1 MPCRR
6 REPKDTLGQA
16 RLEVFR
22 SSMLGFPWHF
32 GPRGG
37 PGYQMP
43 SHMQHSM
50 MGRGMG
56 MPMAHAMGAMGM
68 CPQMQQRFT
77 PPSEPQ
83 PPRISLTA
91 KSDGSFDVVS
101 VSKRPAMPDDDRK
114 LSTSYTS
121 LGLVWMHG
129 EKRTTPKRFRASLCT
144 ACNDDEYPMVKVAQ
158 LDEEQVDLLLF
169 VLAGIL
175 PSTRVSDMGAVT
187 KGDAREAVRRQHQV
201 KLRKNA
207 TRLSHLS
214 EELDNLPMVAMRMG
228 YPAELFSPP
237 LKKAYDEMRSVRMGG
252 VSSGSPSPCGNA
264 LAALGDAPKQLQIAD
279 GTITSDSEDTARVG
293 VQAQPTKNLRT
304 GDADLAH
311 ASASVIGVTLPKV
324 KLPRTFAP
332 ALPKRQKVDVGLV
345 PVEPRAIFRELEEGF
360 EVEASKAGGAMPE
373 EGKLVVAEGLSLSSA
388 ERQELETGLV
398 PFGAGIDDD
407 ECEQCEMPRPVSKG
421 MRRWAFLCGSTCW
434 LCGSTHVVC
443 DGERMGTIWAGA
455 ATWAMLPT
463 EETCVL
469 ASLTAAFHIEL
480 SIRDAHGFGP

>member
-1 MPCRR
+1 MPGRR
-6 REPKDTLGQA
+6 RERKDTLSQA
-16 RLEVFR
+16 RLELRRGAMF
-22 SSMLGFPWHF
+22 GFPWQL
-32 GPRGG
+32 GQSG
-37 PGYQMP
+37 PGCQMP
-43 SHMQHSM
+43 SPLQQMQHAM
-50 MGRGMG
+50 MG
-56 MPMAHAMGAMGM
+56 MPMQQAMGTMGM
-68 CPQMQQRFT
+68 YPNMHMQQNFHT
-77 PPSEPQ
+77 PSEPQ
-83 PPRISLTA
+83 APRVSLTA
-91 KSDGSFDVVS
+91 KSDGSLEVVS
-101 VSKRPAMPDDDRK
+101 VTTRPKMLDDDRK

-187 KGDAREAVRRQHQV
+187 KGDAREAVRRQYQV

-332 ALPKRQKVDVGLV
+332 ALPKRQKADVGPV
-345 PVEPRAIFRELEEGF
+345 PVEPRALFRELEEGL
-360 EVEASKAGGAMPE
+360 EVETSKAGGAMPE

-398 PFGAGIDDD
+398 PFGAGAGDD
-407 ECEQCEMPRPVSKG
+407 EREQ
-421 MRRWAFLCGSTCW
+421 
-434 LCGSTHVVC
+434 
-443 DGERMGTIWAGA
+443 
-455 ATWAMLPT
+455 
-463 EETCVL
+463 
-469 ASLTAAFHIEL
+469 
-480 SIRDAHGFGP
+480 